1 MNEILRPGKYYLGC
15 PSVLP
20 NSIYTGIWGNTL
32 SFSTG
37 KHLINDC
44 DFAVYY
50 THYGDG
56 IFNDSKLR
64 DYKITSGAIA
74 LIQIELISDISLC
87 KSHGHIFEFTKPVRF
102 IYDAGIFHIKSDK
115 KLISIN
121 TRILDE
127 YESDMED
134 HCKDENNEYITKVIE
149 NCETESVVEDDEM
162 YGLNN
167 IEDID
172 DENSDNETEEG
183 ENLEQNKTIENVDL
197 NMLKKSTPRVFFNF
211 NK

>member
-20 NSIYTGIWGNTL
+20 NSIYTGIWGNVL
-32 SFSTG
+32 SFATG

-56 IFNDSKLR
+56 KFTDSKLR
-64 DYKITSGAIA
+64 DYEITSGAIA

-87 KSHGHIFEFTKPVRF
+87 KKHGHIFEFTKPVRF

-149 NCETESVVEDDEM
+149 NCETESVAEEDKI
-162 YGLNN
+162 YGIDNEN
-167 IEDID
+167 SDSEIED
-172 DENSDNETEEG
+172 DENS
-183 ENLEQNKTIENVDL
+183 EQKKTIENVDL